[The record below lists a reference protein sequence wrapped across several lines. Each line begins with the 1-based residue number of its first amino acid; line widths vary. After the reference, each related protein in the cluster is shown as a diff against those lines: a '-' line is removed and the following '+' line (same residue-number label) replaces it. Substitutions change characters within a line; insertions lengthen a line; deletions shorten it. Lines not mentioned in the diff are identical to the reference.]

1 MGQKPVEV
9 RVAKLLSARGG
20 TLSVAESCTGG
31 LLGHRLTEIP
41 GSSRF
46 FAGGVVAYSY
56 EAKERLL
63 KVDHDTLVAC
73 GAVSKEIAMQMAR
86 GVRMLLET
94 DYALSITGIAGPG
107 GGMPGKPVG
116 LTYIALDWGGGT
128 LWRKHIW
135 RGDRSANKQQ
145 SAGAALSLLEAVLL
159 EEVLLEGGAV

>member
-1 MGQKPVEV
+1 MAQEPVEV
-9 RVAKLLSARGG
+9 RVAKLLSARGR
-20 TLSVAESCTGG
+20 TLCVAESCTGG

-73 GAVSKEIAMQMAR
+73 GAVSKEIAMQMAQ
-86 GVRMLLET
+86 GVRALLET
-94 DYALSITGIAGPG
+94 DYALAITGIAGPG

-116 LTYIALDWGGGT
+116 LTYIALDAAGGT
-128 LWRKHIW
+128 QWRRHVW
-135 RGDRSANKQQ
+135 AGDRHANKQQ
-145 SAGAALSLLEAVLL
+145 SVTAALQLL
-159 EEVLLEGGAV
+159 EEVLELELGV